1 MADDTSRRGPPDPSR
16 INVNQDWELRYWLK
30 ELCVSE
36 EELRRAVQTAG
47 VMVKDVRKHLGK

>member
-1 MADDTSRRGPPDPSR
+1 MADDTSRRAPPDPSR

-30 ELCVSE
+30 ELGVSE